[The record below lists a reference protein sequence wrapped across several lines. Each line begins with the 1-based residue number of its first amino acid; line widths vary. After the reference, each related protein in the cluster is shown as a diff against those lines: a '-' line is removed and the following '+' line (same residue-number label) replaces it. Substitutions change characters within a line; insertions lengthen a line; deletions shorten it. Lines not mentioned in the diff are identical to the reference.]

1 MKQFRFL
8 KLFYKNKT
16 KITFNNNNT
25 ICTLSGFLINDE
37 FKILNSSLIKLTNS
51 RLLIHKNF
59 IKTFFSTLNSYII
72 GVSCGFKIIL
82 YLKGKGLRI
91 QLKKQTDG
99 SIVLYLKLGYSHKLL
114 YKLPKNIWVN
124 LIERR
129 RTLLFFGLNYS
140 ILKLLVSKFRQFYP
154 LSLYKLRGFY
164 ATDEILKQKKGKSKL
179 TSNY

>member
-1 MKQFRFL
+1 MTHFKYF
-8 KLFYKNKT
+8 KLLYKKKT
-16 KITFNNNNT
+16 QIFFKDN
-25 ICTLSGFLINDE
+25 ICVVSGFLINDE
-37 FKILNSSLIKLTNS
+37 FKFSKNSLIKLNEDKY
-51 RLLIHKNF
+51 LIHKNY
-59 IKTFFSTLNSYII
+59 IRTFFSTLNSYIT

-91 QLKKQTDG
+91 QLKKQMDG
-99 SIVLYLKLGYSHKLL
+99 TLFLYLKLGYSHKLL

-124 LIERR
+124 LVERR
-129 RTLLFFGLNYS
+129 RTIVFFGLNYS

-164 ATDEILKQKKGKSKL
+164 SMNEILKQKKGKSKL

>member
-1 MKQFRFL
+1 MKKFKFF
-8 KLFYKNKT
+8 KLLYKKNT
-16 KITFNNNNT
+16 QISLNNNMC
-25 ICTLSGFLINDE
+25 IVAGFLINDK
-37 FKILNSSLIKLTNS
+37 FKFSNSSLIKLTNS
-51 RLLIHKNF
+51 KFLIHKNY
-59 IKTFFSTLNSYII
+59 IRTFFSTLDSYIT

-91 QLKKQTDG
+91 QLKKQLDG
-99 SIVLYLKLGYSHKLL
+99 TLFLYLKLGYSHKLL

-129 RTLLFFGLNYS
+129 RTIVFFGLNFS

-154 LSLYKLRGFY
+154 LSLYKLRGFFLMN
-164 ATDEILKQKKGKSKL
+164 EVLKQKKGKSKL